1 MARRVR
7 DVPPPLGTYD
17 TRYPTRYVV
26 RQRRLAHGG
35 VSEWLMQAPPWLF
48 GAESDGTPPG
58 IAPNGAKGPGRTSA
72 SLWGAEKAPVVL
84 VHFVCAA
91 WPGSGGRMT
100 AMALWGK
107 WFAADIRLQLGHSLG
122 DHPEPR
128 DPSPHAQ
135 MGLEANAW
143 P

>member
-1 MARRVR
+1 MAKRVR

-26 RQRRLAHGG
+26 RQRRLTHGG

-72 SLWGAEKAPVVL
+72 SLWGAAKAPVVL

-91 WPGSGGRMT
+91 WPGSGGE
-100 AMALWGK
+100 G
-107 WFAADIRLQLGHSLG
+107 
-122 DHPEPR
+122 
-128 DPSPHAQ
+128 
-135 MGLEANAW
+135 
-143 P
+143 

>member
-1 MARRVR
+1 
-7 DVPPPLGTYD
+7 
-17 TRYPTRYVV
+17 
-26 RQRRLAHGG
+26 
-35 VSEWLMQAPPWLF
+35 
-48 GAESDGTPPG
+48 
-58 IAPNGAKGPGRTSA
+58 
-72 SLWGAEKAPVVL
+72 
-84 VHFVCAA
+84 
-91 WPGSGGRMT
+91 MT